1 MKHRLEGK
9 TAIVTGGSRGIGR
22 AIALRMAGEGA
33 RVAISFNTSPQ
44 KAEETINAIGAV
56 GGDAIALKC
65 NVAKAD
71 EVTRFVEDVL
81 AQFGQIDIL
90 VNNAG
95 ITRDTF
101 IVRMTEEDWDDVIG
115 TNLTGPFLFC
125 REAAKAMI
133 ARRQGKIINIGS
145 IVATSG
151 NAGQSNYA
159 ASKAGLMGL
168 TKALARELASK
179 HIQVNC
185 VAPGFIETDMTAK
198 LTEEQVESILQFGTK
213 RGIAKPEQL
222 AGFVA
227 FLASPDSDLITGQT
241 FIAEATYSQW
251 ERERQRP
258 PQSE

>member
-1 MKHRLEGK
+1 MQHRLEGK

-22 AIALRMAGEGA
+22 AIALRLAGEGA
-33 RVAISFNTSPQ
+33 HVAISFNTSPQ
-44 KAEETINAIGAV
+44 KAEETIDAIEAM

-71 EVTRFVEDVL
+71 EVVRFTDTVNE
-81 AQFGQIDIL
+81 QFGRIDIL

-95 ITRDTF
+95 ITKDTF
-101 IVRMTEEDWDDVIG
+101 IVRMTEEDWDEVIG
-115 TNLTGPFLFC
+115 TNLTGAFLFC
-125 REAAKAMI
+125 REAAKSMI

-145 IVATSG
+145 IVATAG
-151 NAGQSNYA
+151 NPGQANYV

-168 TKALARELASK
+168 TKALARELSSK
-179 HIQVNC
+179 HVQVNC

-198 LTEEQVESILQFGTK
+198 LSEKQVESMLQFGTK

-227 FLASPDSDLITGQT
+227 FLASSDSDLNTGQT

-258 PQSE
+258 SPSE